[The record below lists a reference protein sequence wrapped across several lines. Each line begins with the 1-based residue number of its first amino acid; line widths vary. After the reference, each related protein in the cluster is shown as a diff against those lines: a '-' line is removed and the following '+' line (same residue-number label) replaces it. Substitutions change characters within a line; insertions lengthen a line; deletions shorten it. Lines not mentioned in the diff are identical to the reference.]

1 VSGNN
6 PHPKKPDENR
16 THNFFKIQFQN
27 MTPVSIGGNLTDLD
41 KIPEIR
47 VTLSN
52 KVPPAQRPKIS
63 SSYEAVKIFRH
74 FWPDDMELRESF
86 MCMYLNRRNRIIGI
100 MLHSTGSTSSC
111 QADIKIIMGTAAKC
125 GAAGLIIAHN
135 HPSGELETSD
145 ADNKLTA
152 RIKKACESMDMVL
165 LDHMIIIHPEPGK
178 VESYFSYADSG
189 TLYSL

>member
-1 VSGNN
+1 M
-6 PHPKKPDENR
+6 
-16 THNFFKIQFQN
+16 IFQN
-27 MTPVSIGGNLTDLD
+27 INGNIIDLD
-41 KIPEIR
+41 KIPEIQA
-47 VTLSN
+47 TIKN
-52 KVPPAQRPKIS
+52 KIPPQDRPKIS
-63 SSYEAVKIFRH
+63 SSFEAVKIFRH

-111 QADIKIIMGTAAKC
+111 QADVKIIMGTAAKC

-152 RIKKACESMDMVL
+152 RIKKACELMDMVL